1 MENFDVIVVGAGSGL
16 NISSATSS
24 RGLKTAVVES
34 GPMGGT
40 CLNRGCIPS
49 KMIIHS
55 ADVAELINRAKEFG
69 INPKG
74 YKADFR
80 KITERASR
88 LVDKDSSNIEKGIRA
103 DKNTTLF
110 KTEGKFVGYKTLRV
124 GNKIIK
130 GDKIIIAAGTRP
142 SVPPIEGLDKVDY
155 MTSDEALRLIKQ
167 PKSLTIIG
175 GGYIAAELAH
185 FYGAL
190 GTKINIIQRRDVLVP
205 NEDGEIAEEFTKIFS
220 KKYNVFLNS
229 DAIRVSKKG
238 DKIVTTIKNNS
249 DKNNINK
256 KNINKKN
263 QIKNIV
269 SEKLLVAAGRV
280 PNTDILD
287 VKKAGVKTD
296 KNGFVKVNSHME
308 TTAKN
313 IWALGDICGIYLFK
327 HSANLEAEYVYN
339 NAFGKHRKKV
349 DYSAMPHAI
358 FSSPQIAGVGYT
370 EEELRE
376 KKILYLAGRKKYIET
391 AMGTALNDKEGFVK
405 LLVDK
410 KTRKILGCHI
420 IGTDASTL
428 IHEVIVAM
436 KAKQKVDILEDA
448 VHIHPALSEVVQRTV
463 WEIN

>member
-1 MENFDVIVVGAGSGL
+1 MENFDVIVIGAGSGL
-16 NISSATSS
+16 NISSATSAN
-24 RGLKTAVVES
+24 GLKTAIVES

-55 ADVAELINRAKEFG
+55 ADVAETINNAKSFG
-69 INPKG
+69 INAKG
-74 YKADFR
+74 FTVDF
-80 KITERASR
+80 KKVTKRASNF
-88 LVDKDSSNIEKGIRA
+88 VDKDAADIEKGIKA

-110 KTEGKFVGYKTLRV
+110 KTEAKFIRYKTLKV
-124 GNKIIK
+124 GNKTIK
-130 GDKIIIAAGTRP
+130 GNKIIIAAGTRP
-142 SVPPIEGLDKVDY
+142 SIPRIEGLDKFDF
-155 MTSDEALRLIKQ
+155 MTSDEALRLTKQ

-190 GTKINIIQRRDVLVP
+190 GTKINIIQRRDVLIP
-205 NEDGEIAEEFTKIFS
+205 NEDREIAEEFTKIFS
-220 KKYNVFLNS
+220 KKYDVFLNS
-229 DAIRVSKKG
+229 DTIKVSKKG
-238 DKIVTTIKNNS
+238 NKIITTIKNR
-249 DKNNINK
+249 NK
-256 KNINKKN
+256 GK
-263 QIKNIV
+263 IKNII
-269 SEKLLVAAGRV
+269 SEKLLVAAGRI

-287 VKKAGVKTD
+287 VHKTNVKTD
-296 KNGFVKVNSHME
+296 KRGFIKVNGYME
-308 TTAKN
+308 TTAKG
-313 IWALGDICGIYLFK
+313 IWALGDVCGIYLFK
-327 HSANLEAEYVYN
+327 HSANLEAQYAYN
-339 NAFGKHRKKV
+339 NAFGRQKKKI

-370 EEELRE
+370 EEQLKE
-376 KKILYLAGRKKYIET
+376 KKINYSVGKKNYIET

-405 LLVDK
+405 LLVDR

-448 VHIHPALSEVVQRTV
+448 VHIHPALSEVVQRAV
-463 WEIN
+463 WNLE

>member
-1 MENFDVIVVGAGSGL
+1 MEHFDVIVIGAGSGL
-16 NISSATSS
+16 SISSAASAN
-24 RGLKTAVVES
+24 GLKTAIIEQ

-55 ADVAELINRAKEFG
+55 ADVAETINRAKEFG

-74 YKADFR
+74 YSVDFR

-88 LVDKDSSNIEKGIRA
+88 LVDQDSRSIEKGIRA

-110 KTEGKFVGYKTLRV
+110 KTEGKFIGYKTLRV
-124 GNKIIK
+124 GNKMIK

-142 SVPPIEGLDKVDY
+142 QIPPVEGLNEVEY
-155 MTSDEALRLIKQ
+155 MTSTEALRLTKQ
-167 PKSLTIIG
+167 PKSLTVIG

-190 GTKINIIQRRDVLVP
+190 GTKINIIQRRDALIP
-205 NEDGEIAEEFTKIFS
+205 NEDREISEKFTKIFS
-220 KKYNVFLNS
+220 RKYNVFLNY
-229 DAIRVSKKG
+229 DAIKVSKKG
-238 DKIVTTIKNNS
+238 NGIATTIKNNS
-249 DKNNINK
+249 AKNK
-256 KNINKKN
+256 
-263 QIKNIV
+263 IKNIV
-269 SEKLLVAAGRV
+269 SEKLLVAAGRI

-287 VKKAGVKTD
+287 VAKTGVKAD
-296 KNGFVKVNSHME
+296 KTGYVKVNGYME

-313 IWALGDICGIYLFK
+313 IWALGDICGKYLFK

-339 NAFGKHRKKV
+339 NTFGRQKKKV
-349 DYSAMPHAI
+349 DYSAMLHAI
-358 FSSPQIAGVGYT
+358 FSSPQIAGVGCT

-376 KKILYLAGRKKYIET
+376 KKIPYLVGRKRYIET
-391 AMGTALNDKEGFVK
+391 GMGTALNDKEGFVK
-405 LLVDK
+405 ILADK

-420 IGTDASTL
+420 LGTDASTL

-448 VHIHPALSEVVQRTV
+448 VHIHPALSEVVQRAV
-463 WEIN
+463 RNLE

>member
-1 MENFDVIVVGAGSGL
+1 MENFDVIVIGAGSGL
-16 NISSATSS
+16 NISSATSAN
-24 RGLKTAVVES
+24 GLKTAIVEQ

-55 ADVAELINRAKEFG
+55 ADVAEMINKAKEFG

-74 YKADFR
+74 YKVDFR
-80 KITERASR
+80 KITERASG
-88 LVDKDSSNIEKGIRA
+88 LVDKDSRNIEKGIRA

-124 GNKIIK
+124 GSKTIK

-142 SVPPIEGLDKVDY
+142 QIPPIEGLDKVEH
-155 MTSDEALRLIKQ
+155 MTSTGALRLTKQ
-167 PKSLTIIG
+167 PKSLTVIG

-190 GTKINIIQRRDVLVP
+190 GTKINIIQRRDVLIP
-205 NEDGEIAEEFTKIFS
+205 NEDREIAEEFTKIFS
-220 KKYNVFLNS
+220 KKYNIFLNS
-229 DAIRVSKKG
+229 DAIKVSKKNN
-238 DKIVTTIKNNS
+238 KIVTTIKNK
-249 DKNNINK
+249 KNNK
-256 KNINKKN
+256 TKNI
-263 QIKNIV
+263 I
-269 SEKLLVAAGRV
+269 SDRLLVAAGRV

-287 VKKAGVKTD
+287 IAKTAVKVD
-296 KNGFVKVNSHME
+296 KKGYVKVNGYME
-308 TTAKN
+308 TTARN
-313 IWALGDICGIYLFK
+313 IWALGDICGKYLFK
-327 HSANLEAEYVYN
+327 HSANLEAQYVYN
-339 NAFGKHRKKV
+339 NAFGKQKKKI

-376 KKILYLAGRKKYIET
+376 KKIPYLVGRKRYIET
-391 AMGTALNDKEGFVK
+391 GMGTALNDKDGFVK
-405 LLVDK
+405 LLAHK

-448 VHIHPALSEVVQRTV
+448 VHVHPALSEVVQRAV
-463 WEIN
+463 WNIE

>member
-1 MENFDVIVVGAGSGL
+1 MEHFDVIVIGAGSGL

-24 RGLKTAVVES
+24 RGLKTAVVEK

-49 KMIIHS
+49 KIIIHS
-55 ADVAELINRAKEFG
+55 ADVAETINNASVFG
-69 INPKG
+69 ISAKINKI
-74 YKADFR
+74 DFR
-80 KITERASR
+80 KVTRGASKI
-88 LVDKDSSNIEKGIRA
+88 VDKDAADIEKGIRA

-110 KTEGKFVGYKTLRV
+110 KEEGKFIGYKTLKV
-124 GNKIIK
+124 GNKTIK

-142 SVPPIEGLDKVDY
+142 SIPQIEGLDKVDY
-155 MTSDEALRLIKQ
+155 LTSDEALRLTKQ

-190 GTKINIIQRRDVLVP
+190 GTKISIIQRRDVLVP
-205 NEDGEIAEEFTKIFS
+205 NEDRDIAEEFTKIFS
-220 KKYNVFLNS
+220 KKYNVFLDS
-229 DAIRVSKKG
+229 DALKVSKKG
-238 DKIVTTIKNNS
+238 NKIITTIKNK
-249 DKNNINK
+249 KNNK
-256 KNINKKN
+256 TKNI
-263 QIKNIV
+263 I
-269 SEKLLVAAGRV
+269 SDKLLVAAGRV

-287 VKKAGVKTD
+287 VAKTGVKTD
-296 KNGFVKVNSHME
+296 KKGYIKVNGYMG

-327 HSANLEAEYVYN
+327 HSANLEAQYVYY
-339 NAFGKHRKKV
+339 NAFGKKKMKI
-349 DYSAMPHAI
+349 DYYAMPHAI

-370 EEELRE
+370 EEQLKE
-376 KKILYLAGRKKYIET
+376 KEIDYFVGKKYYIET
-391 AMGTALNDKEGFVK
+391 GMGTALNDKNGFVK
-405 LLVDK
+405 LLVDR

-436 KAKQKVDILEDA
+436 KAKQKVDILTDA
-448 VHIHPALSEVVQRTV
+448 VHIHPALSEVVQRAV
-463 WEIN
+463 WNIE